1 MEIEMKRE
9 ILKEVDPQ
17 YRQLMDEFDERV
29 RRWWEGEEKEKNNN
43 MDK

>member
-1 MEIEMKRE
+1 MEVEMMRD
-9 ILKEVDPQ
+9 ILKEIDPQ

-29 RRWWEGEEKEKNNN
+29 RRWKEKDM